1 MKLLHKGVWDM
12 REMKNS
18 GIEWIGEFPSEWQI
32 VKLKYLANILRGGSP
47 RPIDAFLTDDPNGF
61 NWIKIGDTI
70 KGNKF
75 INSTKQ
81 KIVSEGVKKSRVV
94 HKGDLILTNSMSFGE
109 PYILNIDGCIHDGW
123 VSFSNIKNV
132 STNFLYYFLSSPF
145 CLLQFKRQVDG
156 GVVQNLNVEKIG
168 STIVLLPSF
177 IQQERIADFLDKKCA
192 EIDTVI
198 EKTKATIEEYKKLK
212 QSVITQAVTK
222 GIRPNRPMKDSGI
235 EWIGEVPADWNV
247 VKASRLVVS
256 TQNGLSRRDL
266 EKSDGQIVLK
276 LKNISPDGKISYSE
290 INRIELTNKEIETY
304 SLEDGDFLFVRVN
317 GSKNLV
323 GKCAI
328 YKDISE
334 IVAYNDHIIRV
345 RLNEICNKRYFQYYL
360 QSSSGKTEID
370 LHTST
375 AAGQFTISGEGLRGL
390 YIVLPSNYEQNE
402 LADYLDKKCC
412 EIDELI
418 AKKTSLL
425 SELERYKKSLI
436 YEYVIGKK
444 EVI

>member
-1 MKLLHKGVWDM
+1 M

-18 GIEWIGEFPSEWQI
+18 GIEWIGDIPSEWQI

-235 EWIGEVPADWNV
+235 EWIGEIPIEWD
-247 VKASRLVVS
+247 
-256 TQNGLSRRDL
+256 
-266 EKSDGQIVLK
+266 EIK
-276 LKNISPDGKISYSE
+276 LKYCTYIRARLGWKGLKADEYVEEGYPLLSAFNIINNKLDFGEVNFINKFRYDESPEIKLTVNDILLVKDGAGI
-290 INRIELTNKEIETY
+290 
-304 SLEDGDFLFVRVN
+304 
-317 GSKNLV
+317 

-328 YKDISE
+328 VDYLPIPSTPNGSLAVVSVTDFLFPKFLYYYFLSTMFQKYIDRIKDGMGVPHLFQSDLREINIVFCSFKEQSE
-334 IVAYNDHIIRV
+334 I
-345 RLNEICNKRYFQYYL
+345 
-360 QSSSGKTEID
+360 
-370 LHTST
+370 
-375 AAGQFTISGEGLRGL
+375 
-390 YIVLPSNYEQNE
+390 
-402 LADYLDKKCC
+402 ADYLDKKCS

-425 SELERYKKSLI
+425 SELESYKKSLI
-436 YEYVIGKK
+436 YEYVTGKK
-444 EVI
+444 EV